1 MKIEYLYGANAIILF
16 EGGLE
21 KRISGTLQEIVEV
34 ANYFCDTYGFERAD
48 VIDAETGEVLAILS
62 EYDEKEY
69 K

>member
-1 MKIEYLYGANAIILF
+1 MKIEYLYSTTAIILF
-16 EGGLE
+16 EDGLE

-48 VIDAETGEVLAILS
+48 VVDAETGEVLAILS
-62 EYDEKEY
+62 EDNEKEY